1 MNHTL
6 YIVISILLFAVAT
19 AVLYVIGLRKKLREN
34 ENLVNMLLNN
44 GTLRVKKYLK
54 DHDTITADGIGYIIK
69 DVKAKEF
76 YSKKVATIR
85 NGADFQAQLIDYMLR
100 NNYVTADTDA
110 NGETVYRLPVKGEA
124 KNE

>member
-6 YIVISILLFAVAT
+6 YIIISVLLFAVAT
-19 AVLYVIGLRKKLREN
+19 AVLYVIGLRKKMREN
-34 ENLVNMLLNN
+34 ENLINMLLNN

-54 DHDTITADGIGYIIK
+54 EHDTITADGIGYLIK

-76 YSKKVATIR
+76 YSKKVATIK

-100 NNYVTADTDA
+100 NNYVTEDTDS
-110 NGETVYRLPVKGEA
+110 NGETVYRLPSKGRQE
-124 KNE
+124 NE